1 LAGRI
6 MTARIHHIVPLRPA
20 LGGLHQ
26 EKIMKEFGG
35 SALDDL
41 TTNEDR
47 PCDLARRDFL
57 QQAAAIGAGA
67 ALYSMPLVSSAQG
80 SEPALQKA
88 LDDSVTA
95 GRVPF
100 VIGMTGNAKGVTF
113 AGASGDAA
121 PGMKAAPDTVL
132 KIFSMTKG
140 IGSTAAM
147 MLIEQGKMDFNT
159 PVQDVLPEFAEIR
172 VLEGWDGDN
181 PKMRAPKVKA
191 TARHLATHT
200 SGLEYEFWRP
210 EVGEYLAKTKR
221 PSILAGTKAALF
233 YPMMT
238 DPGTRWGYGPS
249 VDWLGLMV
257 EKISGQRIDVFL
269 KQNLFEPLGMKDTDV
284 EVRPHMQARLAGVKA
299 RGEDGKFG
307 DFAIAPPSNPEV
319 YGMGHS
325 LYSTTQ
331 DYMRFLRM
339 FLNNG
344 ALDGNRVLKE
354 STVARMLENQMGPLK
369 FEKMVTAAPPI
380 TADVDPFEGTTKTH
394 SFGFLRNEADIPG
407 RRRAGSQ
414 SWAGVLNTHYWFDPT
429 ADLAGLIMTQTLPF
443 VEPPFM
449 ASYDAFEK
457 AAYGNA

>member
-1 LAGRI
+1 
-6 MTARIHHIVPLRPA
+6 
-20 LGGLHQ
+20 
-26 EKIMKEFGG
+26 MKKFEG
-35 SALDDL
+35 SAHDDL
-41 TTNEDR
+41 TTNEDL
-47 PCDLARRDFL
+47 PGDPARRDFL

-80 SEPALQKA
+80 SEPALQKV
-88 LDDSVTA
+88 LDDSVA
-95 GRVPF
+95 ASRVPF
-100 VIGMTGNAKGVTF
+100 VIGMTGNASGVTF

-132 KIFSMTKG
+132 RIFSMTKG
-140 IGSTAAM
+140 VGSTAAM
-147 MLIEQGKMDFNT
+147 MLIEQGKMDFDT
-159 PVQDVLPEFAEIR
+159 QVQDVLPEFAEIR

-200 SGLEYEFWRP
+200 SGLEYEFWRA
-210 EVGEYLAKTKR
+210 EVAEYLAKTKR
-221 PSILAGTKAALF
+221 PSILAGTKVALF

-257 EKISGQRIDVFL
+257 EKISGQRIDAFL
-269 KQNLFEPLGMKDTDV
+269 RQNLFEPLGMKDTDV
-284 EVRPHMQARLAGVKA
+284 EVQPHMQARLAGVKA
-299 RGEDGKFG
+299 RGEDGKFA
-307 DFAIAPPSNPEV
+307 DFALAPPPNPEV

-339 FLNNG
+339 FLNKG
-344 ALDGNRVLKE
+344 ALDGNRVLKD
-354 STVARMLENQMGPLK
+354 SSVAFMLDNHMGPLK
-369 FEKMVTAAPPI
+369 FEKMVTVAPAI
-380 TADVDPFEGTTKTH
+380 TADVDFFPGTTKTH
-394 SFGFLRNEADIPG
+394 SFGSLRNEADIPG

-414 SWAGVLNTHYWFDPT
+414 SWAGVLNTHFWFDPT

-449 ASYDAFEK
+449 AAYEAFEK
-457 AAYGNA
+457 AAYANV

>member
-1 LAGRI
+1 MNKFGESVHDDS
-6 MTARIHHIVPLRPA
+6 TAKDMDHAR
-20 LGGLHQ
+20 
-26 EKIMKEFGG
+26 
-35 SALDDL
+35 
-41 TTNEDR
+41 
-47 PCDLARRDFL
+47 DLARRDFL
-57 QQAAAIGAGA
+57 QRAASVAGAA
-67 ALYSMPLVSSAQG
+67 ALYSLPLVSAAQA
-80 SEPALQKA
+80 SERALQKV
-88 LDDSVTA
+88 LDDSVAA

-100 VIGMTGNAKGVTF
+100 AVGMTGRASGVTF

-132 KIFSMTKG
+132 KVFSMTKG

-147 MLIEQGKMDFNT
+147 ILIEQGKMNFDT
-159 PVQDVLPEFAEIR
+159 PVQDVLPEFAELR
-172 VLEGWDGDN
+172 VLEGWDGDR
-181 PKMRAPKVKA
+181 PRMRVPHVKA

-200 SGLEYEFWRP
+200 SGLEYEFYRG
-210 EVGEYLAKTKR
+210 EVAEFLAKTKH
-221 PSILAGTKAALF
+221 PSILTGTKAAMF

-257 EKISGQRIDVFL
+257 QKISGQRIDAFL
-269 KQNLFEPLGMKDTDV
+269 KQNLFEPLGMNDTDV

-299 RGEDGKFG
+299 RDADGKFA
-307 DFAIAPPSNPEV
+307 DFALAPPSHPEV
-319 YGMGHS
+319 YGMGHA

-339 FLNNG
+339 FLNKG
-344 ALDGNRVLKE
+344 TLDGNRVLKT
-354 STVARMLENQMGPLK
+354 SSVALMLENHMGPLK
-369 FEKMVTAAPPI
+369 FEKMVTAAPAI
-380 TADVDPFEGTTKTH
+380 TADVNPFEGTTKTH

-414 SWAGVLNTHYWFDPT
+414 SWGGVLNTHFWFDPT

-449 ASYDAFEK
+449 AAHDAFER
-457 AAYGNA
+457 AAYANV